1 MDTPDVLA
9 WRDGYI
15 EALDQTA
22 LPHQVRTLRIT
33 TVDQLVEAITTLAVR
48 GAPVLG
54 AAGALGVALAV
65 RQGGREGWDAAR
77 LDAEIK
83 RIADARP
90 TAVNLRREVTAVAGC
105 IPQGR
110 AAVEAAA
117 LAVVGSSVTASERI
131 SRRGADWLRQTC
143 GPGRLRIHTHCNTG
157 SLACLGWGTALG
169 VIRALHADGALAHV
183 IVDETRPLLQ
193 GARLTCWEL
202 GQLGIEH
209 RLACDGAAPF
219 LISQH
224 LADAVVVGADR
235 VAANGDVANKIGT
248 YSLALAARA
257 AGIPFLVAAPESTLD
272 SSTPSGAAIPIELR
286 ADEEVTGQAAPAG
299 TRALNFAF
307 DITPAELVSAVVTE
321 ERVIPRLSRRLFRW
335 PPLEAEL
342 ALRVGEAAVAVDA
355 DGFLRRVGHDDERAR
370 AERPARKNAS
380 APDQR
385 PGQAPAAGPGVG
397 LDVLVTGQPAAGVAH
412 PELGQ
417 QAAVGERA
425 EPGRLPRLGQP
436 PPGPGPPVQ
445 VGAAVAVAA
454 DAQVARLLPVV
465 VGFQPPDL
473 GFGVL
478 ARRRLGRGAAQH
490 GGALE
495 LQARG
500 QELRRYLLRVV
511 PGVHAQREVLGLREL
526 GGEPGQ
532 PAVPGARFRPAGEQ
546 QEVAPPEGGV
556 VRAADDRVVA
566 PVGDLGPLEPAQRQV
581 GTEAERRYLHRPILA
596 GGSVSS
602 VCGE

>member
-65 RQGGREGWDAAR
+65 RQRDREGWDAAR
-77 LDAEIK
+77 LDAEVK

-90 TAVNLRREVTAVAGC
+90 TAVNLRREVTAVADS
-105 IPQGR
+105 IPRGR

-117 LAVVGSSVTASERI
+117 LAVVASSARASEQI
-131 SRRGADWLRQTC
+131 SRRGADWLRQAC

-219 LISQH
+219 LISRH

-272 SSTPSGAAIPIELR
+272 SSTASGAAIPIELR
-286 ADEEVTGQAAPAG
+286 ADEEVTGQAAPVG
-299 TRALNFAF
+299 T
-307 DITPAELVSAVVTE
+307 TPFV
-321 ERVIPRLSRRLFRW
+321 PM
-335 PPLEAEL
+335 L
-342 ALRVGEAAVAVDA
+342 ALLA
-355 DGFLRRVGHDDERAR
+355 
-370 AERPARKNAS
+370 
-380 APDQR
+380 
-385 PGQAPAAGPGVG
+385 
-397 LDVLVTGQPAAGVAH
+397 
-412 PELGQ
+412 
-417 QAAVGERA
+417 
-425 EPGRLPRLGQP
+425 
-436 PPGPGPPVQ
+436 
-445 VGAAVAVAA
+445 
-454 DAQVARLLPVV
+454 LLS
-465 VGFQPPDL
+465 
-473 GFGVL
+473 
-478 ARRRLGRGAAQH
+478 
-490 GGALE
+490 
-495 LQARG
+495 
-500 QELRRYLLRVV
+500 
-511 PGVHAQREVLGLREL
+511 
-526 GGEPGQ
+526 
-532 PAVPGARFRPAGEQ
+532 
-546 QEVAPPEGGV
+546 
-556 VRAADDRVVA
+556 
-566 PVGDLGPLEPAQRQV
+566 
-581 GTEAERRYLHRPILA
+581 I
-596 GGSVSS
+596 
-602 VCGE
+602 